1 MEKCSQKDL
10 LVSDKFG
17 ININCLATYFLKQG
31 ARISLKVGTKVS
43 QRGTKMQKFKGFF
56 SKAKTEECDQKD
68 SFVSDKFGIIF
79 LEVGAPVSSKI
90 AMKGS
95 FRGEESYENLD
106 FQAIFFIVKTEESN
120 WKD

>member
-31 ARISLKVGTKVS
+31 APISLKVGTKVS

-56 SKAKTEECDQKD
+56 LKQKRKSATKKIHLSLINLAL
-68 SFVSDKFGIIF
+68 SF
-79 LEVGAPVSSKI
+79 
-90 AMKGS
+90 
-95 FRGEESYENLD
+95 
-106 FQAIFFIVKTEESN
+106 
-120 WKD
+120 WK